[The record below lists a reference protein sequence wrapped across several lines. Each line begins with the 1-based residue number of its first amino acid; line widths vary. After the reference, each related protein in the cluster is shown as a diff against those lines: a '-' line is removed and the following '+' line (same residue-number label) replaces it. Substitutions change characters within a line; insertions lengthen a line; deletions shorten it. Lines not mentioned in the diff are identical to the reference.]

1 MSADLKISSA
11 ATMPGQT
18 VLAEVEHE
26 EGTVTDTGI
35 KESSEADVF
44 AENLAYG
51 PDGIRGLLGSSYV
64 FGAAFLAS
72 LGGFSFGYDQGV
84 ISIINVMDQ
93 FHSAFPRTKT
103 PFGTS
108 FMTAMLLFGAFV
120 GCLFMPYLADKISR
134 KRALTVV
141 VVIFDIGAIIQ
152 TAARSY
158 GTLVA
163 GRAIGGIGVGTLAM
177 GAPLYISEISP
188 PNLRGTLLVLES
200 ISIVSGVVISFWITY
215 GTRHM
220 DSEASFRLPLGLQMV
235 CATILGVCIQF
246 FPYSPRWL
254 ALVGRHDECVAS
266 LSKLRGLPS
275 TDSRVQK
282 EFKGIVAEI
291 EFNKLT
297 LAQEHPGVGNFK
309 LEILSWLD
317 LFDRKM
323 LHRTAVG
330 CGVCFFQ
337 QFSGINAFIY
347 YAPTLFRSIG
357 QSDEMSLILSGI
369 FNVLQ
374 LVAVAICFVVIDK
387 IGRRPLAIFGGFG
400 SCICYAV
407 IAALDGVYSD
417 DWSANTSAGWACAAM
432 AFCFIMVYGVSY
444 SPLGWSLPAE
454 VFPNSKRAKGVAL
467 ATCVNWLSNF
477 TVGIATPPMLEN
489 IGFGTYIFFAVFCGL
504 AGIWA
509 AFLVPETRGKT
520 LEEVDLLFGDTST
533 REETEVMKIASSTA
547 DHILDSQHV

>member
-1 MSADLKISSA
+1 MKIS
-11 ATMPGQT
+11 PG
-18 VLAEVEHE
+18 
-26 EGTVTDTGI
+26 
-35 KESSEADVF
+35 ADVQNGTTTTY
-44 AENLAYG
+44 EHKEGSPTESQNLSDGDMFGEDVAYG
-51 PDGIRGLLGSSYV
+51 PNGIRGLLGNSYV

-93 FHSAFPRTKT
+93 FHNTFPQTKT
-103 PFGTS
+103 AFGTS

-120 GCLFMPYLADKISR
+120 GCIFMPYVADKISR
-134 KRALTVV
+134 KRALTLV

-152 TAARSY
+152 TSAHNY

-177 GAPLYISEISP
+177 GAPLYISEIAP

-215 GTRHM
+215 GTK
-220 DSEASFRLPLGLQMV
+220 DIASEVSFRLPLGLQMV
-235 CATILGVCIQF
+235 CATILGVGIQF

-254 ALVGRHDECVAS
+254 TLVGRNEECLTS
-266 LSKLRGLPS
+266 LCKLRGLPPS
-275 TDSRVQK
+275 DARVQK
-282 EFKGIVAEI
+282 EYRGIVTEI
-291 EFNKLT
+291 EFNKMA
-297 LAQEHPGVGNFK
+297 LAKKHPGAGSFK
-309 LEILSWLD
+309 LEALSWLD

-323 LHRTAVG
+323 LRRTAVG

-357 QSDEMSLILSGI
+357 QSDEMSLILSGV
-369 FNVLQ
+369 FNILQ
-374 LVAVAICFVVIDK
+374 LVAVAICFVIIDK
-387 IGRRPLAIFGGFG
+387 LGRRPLAIIGGFG
-400 SCICYAV
+400 SCACYII
-407 IAALDGVYSD
+407 IAALAGVYEK
-417 DWSANTSAGWACAAM
+417 DWQANTAAGWACVAM

-454 VFPNSKRAKGVAL
+454 VFPNSMRAKGVAL

-477 TVGIATPPMLEN
+477 IIGIAVPPMLEN
-489 IGFGTYIFFAVFCGL
+489 IQFGTYVFFACFCGL

-509 AFLVPETRGKT
+509 VLLVPETKGKT
-520 LEEVDLLFGDTST
+520 LEEIDVLFGDTST
-533 REETEVMKIASSTA
+533 REEMEVMKVAASAA
-547 DHILDSQHV
+547 DQVAAEQHV